1 MKTDKKQTGYKRWAL
16 CCLAALL
23 LVTGGACSRES
34 KPTGVRIVPAGK
46 AFSGFLSDY
55 ARLKPNPDVEN
66 TVSYVS
72 QDPVKNVHKYVAILI
87 EPVVVYVATDAD
99 AKAIPDRGRA
109 ALANYFQQA
118 IVNAVSDAFPVV
130 QESGPLVLRLRSAII
145 GVDVGAEI
153 PPGLRAGRGEEL
165 TRAVNIGKV
174 GVEVELVDSETG
186 EQIAAA
192 VDRQNLGEGAVIG
205 SVNFSRE
212 EKFRTATQ
220 AFDGWAARLR
230 EFLDSAHELSKED
243 ITRIE
248 ASQQPYGAEQ

>member
-1 MKTDKKQTGYKRWAL
+1 MRTDRRQTGCKRWVF

-23 LVTGGACSRES
+23 LVTGDACSRES
-34 KPTGVRIVPAGK
+34 KPTGVRIMPAGK
-46 AFSGFLSDY
+46 EHSDFLSDY
-55 ARLKPNPDVEN
+55 AKLKPNPEFEN
-66 TVSYVS
+66 TISYVN

-118 IVNAVSDAFPVV
+118 IESAVSDAFPVV
-130 QESGPLVLRLRSAII
+130 QERGPLVLRLRSAII
-145 GVDVGAEI
+145 GVDVGAAI
-153 PPGLRAGRGEEL
+153 PPDQKSEGSEAL
-165 TRAVNIGKV
+165 TRPVNIGKV
-174 GVEVELVDSETG
+174 GIEVELVDSETG

-212 EKFRTATQ
+212 EKFRAATQ

-230 EFLDSAHELSKED
+230 EFLDSEHEL
-243 ITRIE
+243 RVHL
-248 ASQQPYGAEQ
+248 

>member
-1 MKTDKKQTGYKRWAL
+1 MRTNRQQTRYKRWAL

-34 KPTGVRIVPAGK
+34 KPTGVRIMPAGK

-55 ARLKPNPDVEN
+55 AKLKPNPDFEN
-66 TVSYVS
+66 TVSYVN

-87 EPVVVYVATDAD
+87 EPVVVYVATDAG

-109 ALANYFQQA
+109 ALASYFQQA
-118 IVNAVSDAFPVV
+118 ITNAVSDAFPVV
-130 QESGPLVLRLRSAII
+130 QERGPLVLRLRSAII
-145 GVDVGAEI
+145 GVDVGGAI
-153 PPGLRAGRGEEL
+153 PPSLKVDGGEEL
-165 TRAVNIGKV
+165 ARAVNIGKV
-174 GVEVELVDSETG
+174 GIEVELVDSESG

-192 VDRQNLGEGAVIG
+192 VDRQTLGEGAVIG
-205 SVNFSRE
+205 SVNFARE
-212 EKFRTATQ
+212 EKFRSATQ

-243 ITRIE
+243 IARIE